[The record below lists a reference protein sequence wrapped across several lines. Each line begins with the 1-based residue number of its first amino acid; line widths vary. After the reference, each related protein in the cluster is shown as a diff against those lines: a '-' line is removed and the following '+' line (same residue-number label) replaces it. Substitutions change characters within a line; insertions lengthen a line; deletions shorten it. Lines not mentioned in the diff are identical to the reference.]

1 MKQKG
6 YVLVELVVIIAV
18 IGITIGSI
26 MGGVKWFQNIQ
37 FKLAVG
43 EVENA
48 LIYVRQAAVK
58 TGQQYNLYCFSN
70 RVLVRQGVNKP
81 IYTIRLSKGIKIPDN
96 ITGKHL
102 IFRGSKASSKTG
114 TITLINKDIKQR
126 ADITV
131 YIATGKVAVKYKSL

>member
-6 YVLVELVVIIAV
+6 YTLVELVVVIAV
-18 IGITIGSI
+18 ISITIGSI

-43 EVENA
+43 EVEDA
-48 LIYVRQAAVK
+48 LIYVRQSAIK
-58 TGQQYNLYCFSN
+58 TGKQYNLYCFSN
-70 RVLVRQGVNKP
+70 RVLVRQGIEKP
-81 IYTIRLSKGIKIPDN
+81 IYTIYLSRGIKIPNN

-102 IFRGSKASSKTG
+102 IFRGSMASPKTG
-114 TITLINKDIKQR
+114 TITLINEDIKQQ

-131 YIATGKVAVKYKSL
+131 YITTGKVAIKYKRL

>member
-6 YVLVELVVIIAV
+6 YTLVELVVVIAV
-18 IGITIGSI
+18 ISITIGSI
-26 MGGVKWFQNIQ
+26 MGSVKWFQNIQ

-43 EVENA
+43 QVEDA
-48 LIYVRQAAVK
+48 IIYVRQAAVK
-58 TGQQYNLYCFSN
+58 TGKQYNLYCFSN
-70 RVLVRQGVNKP
+70 RVLVRQGVEKP
-81 IYTIRLSKGIKIPDN
+81 IYTIYLSKGIRIPDN

-102 IFRGSKASSKTG
+102 IFRGTMASPKTG
-114 TITLINKDIKQR
+114 TITLINEDIEQQ

>member
-6 YVLVELVVIIAV
+6 YTLVELVVVIAV
-18 IGITIGSI
+18 ISITIGSI
-26 MGGVKWFQNIQ
+26 MGSVKWFQNIQ

-43 EVENA
+43 QVEDA

-58 TGQQYNLYCFSN
+58 TGKQYNLYCFSN
-70 RVLVRQGVNKP
+70 RVLVRQGVEKP
-81 IYTIRLSKGIKIPDN
+81 IYTIYLSKGIRIPDN

-102 IFRGSKASSKTG
+102 IFRGTMASPKTG
-114 TITLINKDIKQR
+114 TITLINEDIEQQ

-131 YIATGKVAVKYKSL
+131 YIATGKVAIKYKSL